1 MKNLPDKILQFSKL
15 FFSLSEFKF
24 LPSWIVLI
32 TDITLCLIALEFSKI
47 LVFNVNNV
55 NLFNEQNYFIELLII
70 LSSLSGFVIVG
81 TYRGPIR
88 HSNFSD
94 VVKFL
99 ASGVISSLIIIT
111 IPYLASSLINFN
123 INTDLPVIVFYEF
136 SLLRFFFC

>member
-1 MKNLPDKILQFSKL
+1 M
-15 FFSLSEFKF
+15 
-24 LPSWIVLI
+24 PSWIVFI

-111 IPYLASSLINFN
+111 IPYLASSLIDFN

-136 SLLRFFFC
+136 FSFYASFFVKSFCETTFSLHIQLHK